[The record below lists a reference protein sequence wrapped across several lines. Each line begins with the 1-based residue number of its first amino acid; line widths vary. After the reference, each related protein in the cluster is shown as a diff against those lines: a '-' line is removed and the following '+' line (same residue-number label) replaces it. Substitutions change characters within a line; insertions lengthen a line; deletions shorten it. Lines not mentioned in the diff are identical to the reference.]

1 MEYIKLTKDGYTVEL
16 TITELS
22 IIRYLLE
29 IAKKREDTPENL
41 KEYSDLYDKLNPRN
55 AFNHGNS

>member
-1 MEYIKLTKDGYTVEL
+1 MKNMVLTKDGYTVEL

-41 KEYSDLYDKLNPRN
+41 KEYSDLFEKLNPRN
-55 AFNHGNS
+55 AFNNGN